1 MAALLAAGAD
11 PRAQDREGRSPAA
24 AALRAG
30 HGRLAA
36 TIADAVK
43 LSTASGWWA
52 GVGAAAAS
60 AAGQRS
66 YPHLASSS
74 AAATYPTAGRPPVL
88 AAEAAAVTASAR
100 AARAVAAAKAAGAAQ
115 AGFDGG
121 WGDTDPADPRNDK
134 HRPPPDADPSAGWDE
149 PDVAPDPLVVRVTA
163 ALAALS
169 TLADVSRTVG
179 GVVGDLA
186 ARGAVV
192 GERVARGAA
201 AKGAAALEAA
211 LAPASAGPVGAA
223 TTVPMQPRAAAA
235 AGKAAAAPATTTTT
249 AAVAAA
255 AVEGPA
261 IAVLSS
267 SSAAA
272 PARRVAAVAGED
284 GSAGGMLTSSS
295 SAAAAAAQT
304 AVQPAAPLP
313 NPTHVALLDPAAL
326 AAITHGFTSAARLG
340 SGATGVA
347 YVGTLADGTP
357 VAVKVFDP
365 ASAPTPAALLAAVDA
380 AAGSAKRAAGTRVR
394 APLAV
399 CPAARAVVV
408 ELADGGT
415 LDVALRG
422 GGAKPVTAP
431 STTGVRPPPRL
442 AWGDRLAV
450 AADVSEGLAALHAA
464 GGVAH
469 GSIRPSAVL
478 LEKVLAGGGNETV
491 LRAFLSP
498 DGVEGVLPTPPA
510 ALAPY
515 APPGGST
522 GGPADDTYALGVTL
536 LQLLS
541 GREAGG
547 LVAAARVA
555 LDGGPGGA
563 DSLADP
569 AAGGPPPEGVA
580 AALTA
585 LALAATADDVGGT
598 DLVATMAPQLRA
610 LQSRAAAA
618 EAEAG
623 RAAATSRAAAAAAAR
638 LEAAAASAAAASSR
652 ASAVTE
658 AGSEPATPAS
668 SKAAGQPAS
677 PPVAAAAVAVGVE
690 AAAAVAAPAPPA
702 PTADL
707 PAVPAAA
714 VPAPAPKKKIK
725 KRAAEATAG

>member
-74 AAATYPTAGRPPVL
+74 AAAAYPTAARPPVL

-100 AARAVAAAKAAGAAQ
+100 AARAVAAAKAADAAQ

-223 TTVPMQPRAAAA
+223 TTVPMQPRTAAA

-249 AAVAAA
+249 AVASAA
-255 AVEGPA
+255 GEGPA
-261 IAVLSS
+261 ITVLSS

-284 GSAGGMLTSSS
+284 GSSGGMLTSSS
-295 SAAAAAAQT
+295 SAAAAAAQ
-304 AVQPAAPLP
+304 AAAQPAAPLP

-450 AADVSEGLAALHAA
+450 AADVAEGLAALHAA

-580 AALTA
+580 AALTS
-585 LALAATADDVGGT
+585 LALAATADDVGGA
-598 DLVATMAPQLRA
+598 DLVATMVPQLRA

-623 RAAATSRAAAAAAAR
+623 RAAATSRAAAAVAAR
-638 LEAAAASAAAASSR
+638 LEAAAASATAASSR

-658 AGSEPATPAS
+658 AGSEPATS

-677 PPVAAAAVAVGVE
+677 PPVAAAAVA
-690 AAAAVAAPAPPA
+690 APTPPA

-707 PAVPAAA
+707 PAVPAAT
-714 VPAPAPKKKIK
+714 VPAPAPKKKSK